1 MNRLIISAFGPDKP
15 GIVSELSGVITSH
28 GGNVEESR
36 MIKLGS
42 DFTIILLVTVSNEWL
57 ESLRVALQAVQVL
70 TISTKLTTKEDSY
83 VRDNSYNL
91 TLTGA
96 DNEGIVHKVTEYLS
110 SQAINI
116 EEMET
121 ETTNAPVSGIALFQM
136 KAAISLSDNL
146 QVSEI
151 QAELQ
156 QIASDLGVEIS
167 LGD

>member
-15 GIVSELSGVITSH
+15 GIVSELSGVITRH
-28 GGNVEESR
+28 GGNVKESR

-42 DFTIILLVTVSNEWL
+42 DFTIILLVTVSDEWL

-70 TISTKLTTKEDSY
+70 TISTKLTTEEESEG
-83 VRDNSYNL
+83 RDNTYSL

-121 ETTNAPVSGIALFQM
+121 ETTNAPVSGTALFHMSGLVTLPDHLQ
-136 KAAISLSDNL
+136 ASD
-146 QVSEI
+146 I
-151 QAELQ
+151 QSGLQ

-167 LGD
+167 LGR

>member
-42 DFTIILLVTVSNEWL
+42 DFTIILLVTVSDEWL

-70 TISTKLTTKEDSY
+70 TISTKLTTKEDSDG
-83 VRDNSYNL
+83 RDNSYNL

-116 EEMET
+116 KEMET
-121 ETTNAPVSGIALFQM
+121 ETTNAPVSGTALFQM
-136 KAAISLSDNL
+136 KAAISLPDNL

-151 QAELQ
+151 QAGLQ
-156 QIASDLGVEIS
+156 QIVSDLGVEIS